1 MATEG
6 EEVGG
11 SAALLS
17 CGPSGSLSGA
27 ELACLTLTA
36 CGWWSLP
43 G

>member
-11 SAALLS
+11 SAVLLS
-17 CGPSGSLSGA
+17 CGTSSSLSGA

-36 CGWWSLP
+36 RGWWSLP